1 MGVKIPTAQEFA
13 SKLNKMSDH
22 DFDAIYHKL
31 IFETDQKQ
39 DV

>member
-1 MGVKIPTAQEFA
+1 MGFKIPTAKEF
-13 SKLNKMSDH
+13 SEKLNEMSNH

-31 IFETDQKQ
+31 IFEMDRKQ

>member
-1 MGVKIPTAQEFA
+1 MGFKIPTAQEF
-13 SKLNKMSDH
+13 SEKLNKMSDH

-31 IFETDQKQ
+31 IFEMDRKQ